1 MCLYGDWDKDWLA
14 PENLVTEDLRGLLRK
29 PMHLEL
35 RIIDTHPQWREK
47 Q

>member
-1 MCLYGDWDKDWLA
+1 MSLYECWNQYWVG
-14 PENLVTEDLRGLLRK
+14 PENLNSEDLRGLLRN
-29 PMHLEL
+29 LEL